1 MDWCSTIDVGIWL
14 ALAAPEEKVVL
25 PRNALADGRRV
36 VLESGVGTVVPL
48 PSVEDELLLLYSLGS
63 CVASND
69 VR

>member
-1 MDWCSTIDVGIWL
+1 M
-14 ALAAPEEKVVL
+14 L